1 MKLIVT
7 GAILFLL
14 TISFVNAD
22 VVIGELGIGAQPGD
36 QDPQI
41 CIYHRQ
47 VRIDGITDCNY
58 RTSLY
63 AFAGEMIE
71 FTIVIRDPNGALD
84 IGFPKIRVAS
94 APEVL
99 CNEYD
104 LPQSCD
110 GMGDMNEETD
120 RAYHCLLTVEPQ
132 WDGEKEVKIT
142 AYNSA
147 FEPTDGT
154 HVETWFFNPALSM
167 SVSTSDGQGIHFEEM
182 PYGADTPPE
191 RTVHSLNRLKVKNTA
206 EGGVNMWMYL
216 AGTDLYDPNGASKC
230 PTTNVLTIDNMQ
242 YRGWSGTQWT
252 SWEGWEYMSKYDQN
266 DPCEVF
272 GTCYGGKP
280 VPYPNTGDTIPDTLE
295 YVLTNQGTLEV
306 EFKLTYPMPC
316 IGTFSQGSIL
326 VFGKDTCFIPTTQ
339 PTTTTTTSST
349 TTTIPTTTTT
359 MTSTTSTSTTTSST
373 TTSSSTTTTTQPTTT
388 TTTSSTTTTI
398 PTTTTT
404 MTSTTST
411 STTTSST
418 TTSSSTTTT
427 TQPTTTTTTLPTVY
441 LYLDPSTKTYNV
453 NEIFTIDIVINSV
466 SQDVH
471 AVDARLDFDPNY
483 LEVVDGLGNPT
494 NQILPGTSLPFVLA
508 NIVSNTKGTIDYGA
522 GAPLGGSPPSGTFD
536 IATIIFKAKAN
547 TAGTPVTFNFTFP
560 RQTIVAYAG
569 YSLPISHVDGN
580 YVIIV
585 Q

>member
-167 SVSTSDGQGIHFEEM
+167 SVSTSDGMAIHFEEM
-182 PYGADTPPE
+182 PYGATSDL

-216 AGTDLYDPNGASKC
+216 AGTDLTDPSGASKC
-230 PTTNVLTIDNMQ
+230 PTTNLLSIKQME
-242 YRGWSGTQWT
+242 YRGWSGTQWH
-252 SWEGWEYMSKYDQN
+252 SNEGWQVMGKYDQN
-266 DPCEVF
+266 ANCAVI
-272 GTCYGGKP
+272 GTGTLLTEMKCYGGKP
-280 VPYPNTGDTIPDTLE
+280 VPYDTNALE
-295 YVLTNQGTLEV
+295 PQLSHLLTNQGNLEV
-306 EFKLTYPMPC
+306 EFKLTYPTPC
-316 IGTFSQGSIL
+316 VGSFTQGSLL
-326 VFGKDTCFIPTTQ
+326 VFGK
-339 PTTTTTTSST
+339 
-349 TTTIPTTTTT
+349 
-359 MTSTTSTSTTTSST
+359 
-373 TTSSSTTTTTQPTTT
+373 
-388 TTTSSTTTTI
+388 
-398 PTTTTT
+398 
-404 MTSTTST
+404 
-411 STTTSST
+411 
-418 TTSSSTTTT
+418 
-427 TQPTTTTTTLPTVY
+427 
-441 LYLDPSTKTYNV
+441 
-453 NEIFTIDIVINSV
+453 
-466 SQDVH
+466 
-471 AVDARLDFDPNY
+471 AV
-483 LEVVDGLGNPT
+483 
-494 NQILPGTSLPFVLA
+494 
-508 NIVSNTKGTIDYGA
+508 
-522 GAPLGGSPPSGTFD
+522 
-536 IATIIFKAKAN
+536 
-547 TAGTPVTFNFTFP
+547 
-560 RQTIVAYAG
+560 
-569 YSLPISHVDGN
+569 
-580 YVIIV
+580 
-585 Q
+585 